1 MRFGTMDNRLH
12 PAAEILALYAGGELP
27 LLARWRL
34 GRHVRRCADCEQ
46 QVALFHSA
54 KAELKREADS
64 QTLTGFEAI
73 ADWSRLEREML
84 GNIGV
89 GVAAARC
96 VDNVHGGRKI
106 LIRVAFATGLAALFV
121 GGWMTHIPAEQT
133 EHLFTS
139 LRRAVGVERPQ
150 ITGTELRTTPDGIAV
165 RTEGATLRILHPRS
179 AVVSLSGRSAVA
191 ARYVDEE
198 TGELTITKVYAQ

>member
-1 MRFGTMDNRLH
+1 
-12 PAAEILALYAGGELP
+12 GELP
-27 LLARWRL
+27 LFVRWRV
-34 GRHVRRCADCEQ
+34 GRHVRHCANCEQ

-54 KAELKREADS
+54 KAELKREAAS

-73 ADWSRLEREML
+73 ADWSRLEQEML

-96 VDNVHGGRKI
+96 IENVHAGRKI
-106 LIRVAFATGLAALFV
+106 LIRVAFAAGLTAFFV
-121 GGWMTHIPAEQT
+121 GGWMTHIAAGQT
-133 EHLFTS
+133 QHLFAS
-139 LRRAVGVERPQ
+139 LRRAVGVERPP

-165 RTEGATLRILHPRS
+165 RTEGATLRILHPPS
-179 AVVSLSGRSAVA
+179 AVVSLSGRSSVA